1 MPPTYEVRAASKTV
15 SQSKKDSST
24 SNRVAT
30 TQAGQAS
37 PDSRRKC
44 DLCVAVAGARS
55 RNAASP
61 TGTTRSRLL
70 SRADLTICSGNDSD
84 GDVSS
89 LESSRNKTTVD
100 ESVSDIVNK
109 PNVIHEHLTGTSCK
123 PVVAVKEEPSN
134 LFIKLNSS
142 TVSTSTGLS
151 KIQQS
156 IQRLRSQRTLVER
169 LSDHNDELERQ
180 LVQQKAEKDSLQQE
194 VFTLRGME
202 QENTAYP
209 QNINLLQQR
218 TCDLEEACKEKT
230 MQLKTVLEKL
240 SCVEQE
246 RDQLRQKVENAR
258 KEHQEHATTLKGKE
272 KRLLQRIEQLERVHE
287 AQSDGQKCM
296 EHHWKQKMINAA
308 RANSQ
313 TIDALQQQL
322 EQSCSKTKKLEAEV
336 QELQE
341 QVQNLL
347 ATTVRQTTVI
357 EECDRVLSET
367 KAQQQRAER
376 KYEEQLQISCELSAK
391 SERLEVQVD
400 SLPVELE
407 KEVASLKSELT
418 KYKDALRD
426 KDKELESI
434 QHAYIAKEDEC
445 LHVGEVTKG
454 LQRNEKRWKS
464 DISELQIAL
473 RDAKDEINLLSEQIA
488 VLQEQMDSERKD
500 RSRWATARL
509 KLLAEF
515 CDEESMLGS
524 TRKPHGVSLDDQQL
538 ALIEKQPFVAP
549 QRRKAKSFKRATSSH
564 VTDDQSYDGDDSDE
578 DIEQTRSSIVFG

>member
-1 MPPTYEVRAASKTV
+1 
-15 SQSKKDSST
+15 
-24 SNRVAT
+24 
-30 TQAGQAS
+30 
-37 PDSRRKC
+37 
-44 DLCVAVAGARS
+44 
-55 RNAASP
+55 
-61 TGTTRSRLL
+61 
-70 SRADLTICSGNDSD
+70 
-84 GDVSS
+84 
-89 LESSRNKTTVD
+89 
-100 ESVSDIVNK
+100 
-109 PNVIHEHLTGTSCK
+109 
-123 PVVAVKEEPSN
+123 
-134 LFIKLNSS
+134 
-142 TVSTSTGLS
+142 
-151 KIQQS
+151 
-156 IQRLRSQRTLVER
+156 
-169 LSDHNDELERQ
+169 
-180 LVQQKAEKDSLQQE
+180 
-194 VFTLRGME
+194 
-202 QENTAYP
+202 
-209 QNINLLQQR
+209 
-218 TCDLEEACKEKT
+218 
-230 MQLKTVLEKL
+230 
-240 SCVEQE
+240 
-246 RDQLRQKVENAR
+246 
-258 KEHQEHATTLKGKE
+258 
-272 KRLLQRIEQLERVHE
+272 
-287 AQSDGQKCM
+287 
-296 EHHWKQKMINAA
+296 MINAA

-445 LHVGEVTKG
+445 LHVGE
-454 LQRNEKRWKS
+454 
-464 DISELQIAL
+464 
-473 RDAKDEINLLSEQIA
+473 DAKDEINLLSEQIA

>member
-1 MPPTYEVRAASKTV
+1 
-15 SQSKKDSST
+15 
-24 SNRVAT
+24 
-30 TQAGQAS
+30 
-37 PDSRRKC
+37 
-44 DLCVAVAGARS
+44 
-55 RNAASP
+55 
-61 TGTTRSRLL
+61 
-70 SRADLTICSGNDSD
+70 
-84 GDVSS
+84 
-89 LESSRNKTTVD
+89 
-100 ESVSDIVNK
+100 
-109 PNVIHEHLTGTSCK
+109 
-123 PVVAVKEEPSN
+123 
-134 LFIKLNSS
+134 
-142 TVSTSTGLS
+142 
-151 KIQQS
+151 
-156 IQRLRSQRTLVER
+156 
-169 LSDHNDELERQ
+169 
-180 LVQQKAEKDSLQQE
+180 
-194 VFTLRGME
+194 
-202 QENTAYP
+202 
-209 QNINLLQQR
+209 
-218 TCDLEEACKEKT
+218 

-445 LHVGEVTKG
+445 LHVGEVSPLLFCYFLVLNFAQTFVPNNKKVTKG

-564 VTDDQSYDGDDSDE
+564 VTDDQSYDGDNSDE